1 MSKSSGDF
9 LRLDSLVGQ
18 GVDPLAYRYLCL
30 GAHYRSS
37 LNFTDEALRAAA
49 SGLARLRVAVHGLGE
64 AAGEADA
71 AWLARFMIC
80 INDDLNYPRALA
92 VAWELLKSALP
103 DGVKKATMGRFDAAL
118 GLGLLAWRPAQVEV
132 PPQVQAWM
140 EERAGARA
148 QRQWAEAD
156 RWRALARAAGYEIED
171 TPQGQQARP
180 L

>member
-9 LRLDSLVGQ
+9 LRLQSLVEQ
-18 GVDPLAYRYLCL
+18 GIDPLAYRYLCL

-49 SGLARLRVAVHGLGE
+49 SGLARLRVAVHGLGD
-64 AAGEADA
+64 ADSEADP
-71 AWLARFMIC
+71 AWLARFAAQV
-80 INDDLNYPRALA
+80 NDDLNYPRALA
-92 VAWELLKSALP
+92 VVWELLKSELP
-103 DGVKKATMGRFDAAL
+103 DAVKKATMARFDAAL
-118 GLGLLAWRPAQVEV
+118 GLDLLAWRPAQVAV
-132 PPQVQAWM
+132 PQPVQAWM
-140 EERAGARA
+140 AERAIARA

-156 RWRALARAAGYEIED
+156 RLRDLARAAGYDIDD